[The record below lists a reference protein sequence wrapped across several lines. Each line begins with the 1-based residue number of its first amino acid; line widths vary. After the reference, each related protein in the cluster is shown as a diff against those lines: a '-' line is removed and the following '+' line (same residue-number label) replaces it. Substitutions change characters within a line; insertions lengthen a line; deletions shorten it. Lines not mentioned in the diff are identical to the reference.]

1 MHTRAR
7 RKAAHRLDHVL
18 ASASLGAVTCDYI
31 HGWREAGLS
40 DHSAIEAAFR
50 PAQVPRVRA
59 PGRYGPAG

>member
-18 ASASLGAVTCDYI
+18 ASAGLGPVACDYV

-40 DHSAIEAAFR
+40 DHSAIEATFE
-50 PAQVPRVRA
+50 PR
-59 PGRYGPAG
+59 

>member
-18 ASASLGAVTCDYI
+18 ASAALGAVRCDYE

-40 DHSAIEAAFR
+40 DHAAIEARFE
-50 PAQVPRVRA
+50 PARA
-59 PGRYGPAG
+59 AGLAARSAGA